1 MLFPLLAILGL
12 GLTKQMTRTNLGV
25 PPLQRPEATIGHP
38 GRGPAALAFVES
50 MQNEKFVIS
59 ARDSSHKYTPQGP
72 SPSVTTEKDAETV
85 TSMSRTVL

>member
-1 MLFPLLAILGL
+1 MLFPLWAILGL

-25 PPLQRPEATIGHP
+25 PPLQRPEATMGHL

-50 MQNEKFVIS
+50 MQNETFVIS

-72 SPSVTTEKDAETV
+72 
-85 TSMSRTVL
+85 

>member
-1 MLFPLLAILGL
+1 MLFPLWAILGL

-25 PPLQRPEATIGHP
+25 PLQRPEATIGHP

-50 MQNEKFVIS
+50 MQNETFVIS

-72 SPSVTTEKDAETV
+72 
-85 TSMSRTVL
+85 